1 MKRKEY
7 SHSQKSIYNL
17 FQSTEKYTGKYVH
30 SMLKWKKKEEASPM
44 VRKSISLC
52 IALCLSIA
60 LIFGGQASASGAL
73 STDTIVTEENVNQVI
88 EYLGLDPRDLKK
100 ADAVAFSDD
109 SVTVTVGELEQ
120 ALNQLKQLPKEVTST
135 ENPNAIAPRAEFCTG
150 MKMLYY
156 TTNLGGSF
164 ELSYEASSNYSWNKF
179 TSVNNATVQVI
190 DNDDNLLTT
199 FTIASRDVGAKVI
212 DDGKKVELKA
222 TVKVDSWLSVG
233 NIGLIKV
240 TTTTVNTT
248 KEWTTAQAGIPG
260 CI

>member
-1 MKRKEY
+1 
-7 SHSQKSIYNL
+7 
-17 FQSTEKYTGKYVH
+17 
-30 SMLKWKKKEEASPM
+30 M

-60 LIFGGQASASGAL
+60 LILPVGGQASASGAL

-100 ADAVAFSDD
+100 AEADAFSDD
-109 SVTVTVGELEQ
+109 SVTVTVGELQQ

-135 ENPNAIAPRAEFCTG
+135 ETANAIAPLASSDFCTG
-150 MKMLYY
+150 LQMLYY

-164 ELSYEASSNYSWNKF
+164 ELSYEVSANYSWNKF
-179 TSVNNATVQVI
+179 TAVNNATVSVI

-199 FTIASRDVGAKVI
+199 FTIASKDVGAKVI
-212 DDGKKVELKA
+212 DDGKKVEMKA
-222 TVKVDSWLSVG
+222 KVKVDSWISVG

-248 KEWTTAQAGIPG
+248 KEWTTTSIPG

>member
-1 MKRKEY
+1 
-7 SHSQKSIYNL
+7 
-17 FQSTEKYTGKYVH
+17 
-30 SMLKWKKKEEASPM
+30 M

-52 IALCLSIA
+52 IALCLSIV
-60 LIFGGQASASGAL
+60 LILLGDGLASASGAL
-73 STDTIVTEENVNQVI
+73 SPDTIITNENVNQVI
-88 EYLGLDPRDLKK
+88 EYLGLDPRALKK

-135 ENPNAIAPRAEFCTG
+135 ENPNAIAPRTDFCTG
-150 MKMLYY
+150 MKMFYY
-156 TTNLGGSF
+156 TTNLGESF

-199 FTIASRDVGAKVI
+199 FTIASRDVGAQVI

-222 TVKVDSWLSVG
+222 KVKVDSWLSVG

-248 KEWTTAQAGIPG
+248 KEWTTAQAGIPC

>member
-1 MKRKEY
+1 M
-7 SHSQKSIYNL
+7 
-17 FQSTEKYTGKYVH
+17 
-30 SMLKWKKKEEASPM
+30 
-44 VRKSISLC
+44 
-52 IALCLSIA
+52 
-60 LIFGGQASASGAL
+60 
-73 STDTIVTEENVNQVI
+73 

-135 ENPNAIAPRAEFCTG
+135 ENPNAIAPRADFCTG

-164 ELSYEASSNYSWNKF
+164 ELSYEASANYSWNKF
-179 TSVNNATVQVI
+179 TAVNNATVSVI
-190 DNDDNLLTT
+190 DNDDNVLTT
-199 FTIASRDVGAKVI
+199 FTIASRDVGAQVI

-222 TVKVDSWLSVG
+222 KVKVDSWISVG

-248 KEWTTAQAGIPG
+248 KEWTTSQAGIPG